1 MLQTICQWFLYF
13 SIYSVLGW
21 VCETVYCSVIQRKF
35 VNRGFLNG
43 PVCPVYGVGA
53 VLVIYLLQPVAG
65 NVPALFLTGM
75 LVTTVLEYLTSVLLE
90 KLFHMKWW
98 DYSHFKL
105 QINGRVCLLNSL
117 MFGALSVFVM
127 LVLHP
132 RVQKL
137 VDLIPAAVL
146 PWISLGIA
154 AVFIADT
161 VLTVRSILILK
172 GKLEEVRRAL
182 ADIKEKSEQVKA
194 QFKVEWL
201 ARVLQAREQLQDK
214 ADDIAE
220 YLEKFRLPEGI
231 SLREYV
237 EDRAKKLPSLAK
249 KGRWM
254 NQRLVRAF
262 PSLNAPRYA
271 DILEQLKE
279 RLKVRRWGKRHR
291 F

>member
-65 NVPALFLTGM
+65 NVLALFLTGM

-98 DYSHFKL
+98 DYSQFKL
-105 QINGRVCLLNSL
+105 QINGRVCLLNSM

-127 LVLHP
+127 LALHP

-172 GKLEEVRRAL
+172 GKLEEVRRA
-182 ADIKEKSEQVKA
+182 DRKST
-194 QFKVEWL
+194 
-201 ARVLQAREQLQDK
+201 
-214 ADDIAE
+214 
-220 YLEKFRLPEGI
+220 RLN
-231 SLREYV
+231 S
-237 EDRAKKLPSLAK
+237 SH
-249 KGRWM
+249 W
-254 NQRLVRAF
+254 
-262 PSLNAPRYA
+262 
-271 DILEQLKE
+271 
-279 RLKVRRWGKRHR
+279 W
-291 F
+291 

>member
-137 VDLIPAAVL
+137 VDLIPAAAL

-279 RLKVRRWGKRHR
+279 RLKVRRWGKKD
-291 F
+291 

>member
-127 LVLHP
+127 LALHP

-137 VDLIPAAVL
+137 VDLIPAAAL

-182 ADIKEKSEQVKA
+182 ADIREKSEQVKA

-279 RLKVRRWGKRHR
+279 RLKVRRWGKKD
-291 F
+291 

>member
-21 VCETVYCSVIQRKF
+21 VCETVYCSIIQRKF

-220 YLEKFRLPEGI
+220 YLEKFRLPERI

-279 RLKVRRWGKRHR
+279 RLKVRRWGKKD
-291 F
+291 

>member
-21 VCETVYCSVIQRKF
+21 VCETVYCSIIQRKF

-65 NVPALFLTGM
+65 NVLALFLTGM

-127 LVLHP
+127 LALHP

-182 ADIKEKSEQVKA
+182 ADIREKSEQVKA

-279 RLKVRRWGKRHR
+279 RLKVRRWGKKD
-291 F
+291 

>member
-21 VCETVYCSVIQRKF
+21 VCETVYCSIIQRKF

-182 ADIKEKSEQVKA
+182 ADIREKSEQVKA

-279 RLKVRRWGKRHR
+279 RLKVRRWGKKD
-291 F
+291 

>member
-21 VCETVYCSVIQRKF
+21 VCETVYCSIIQRKF

-127 LVLHP
+127 LALHS

-137 VDLIPAAVL
+137 VEIIPAAAL

-279 RLKVRRWGKRHR
+279 RLKVRRWGKKD
-291 F
+291 

>member
-21 VCETVYCSVIQRKF
+21 VCETVYCSIIQRKF

-98 DYSHFKL
+98 DYSNFKL

-279 RLKVRRWGKRHR
+279 RLKVRRWGKKD
-291 F
+291 

>member
-279 RLKVRRWGKRHR
+279 RLKVRRWGKKD
-291 F
+291 

>member
-53 VLVIYLLQPVAG
+53 VLVIYLLRPVAG
-65 NVPALFLTGM
+65 NVLALFLTGM

-98 DYSHFKL
+98 DYSQFKL
-105 QINGRVCLLNSL
+105 QVNGRVCLLNSL

-127 LVLHP
+127 LALHP

-137 VDLIPAAVL
+137 VGFIPAAVL
-146 PWISLGIA
+146 PWLSLGIA

-182 ADIKEKSEQVKA
+182 ADIREKSEQVKA

-201 ARVLQAREQLQDK
+201 ARVLQAKEQLQDK

-237 EDRAKKLPSLAK
+237 EDRAKRLPSLAK

-254 NQRLVRAF
+254 NLRLVRAF
-262 PSLNAPRYA
+262 PSLNSPRYA

-279 RLKVRRWGKRHR
+279 RLKIRRWGKKG
-291 F
+291 

>member
-279 RLKVRRWGKRHR
+279 RLKVRRWGKRH
-291 F
+291 

>member
-1 MLQTICQWFLYF
+1 
-13 SIYSVLGW
+13 
-21 VCETVYCSVIQRKF
+21 
-35 VNRGFLNG
+35 
-43 PVCPVYGVGA
+43 
-53 VLVIYLLQPVAG
+53 
-65 NVPALFLTGM
+65 
-75 LVTTVLEYLTSVLLE
+75 
-90 KLFHMKWW
+90 
-98 DYSHFKL
+98 
-105 QINGRVCLLNSL
+105 

-127 LVLHP
+127 LALHP
-132 RVQKL
+132 RVKKL
-137 VDLIPAAVL
+137 VGFIPAAVL
-146 PWISLGIA
+146 PWLSLGIA

-182 ADIKEKSEQVKA
+182 ADIREKSEQVKA

-201 ARVLQAREQLQDK
+201 ARVLQAKEQLQDK

-237 EDRAKKLPSLAK
+237 EDRAKRLPSLAK

-254 NQRLVRAF
+254 NLRLVRAF
-262 PSLNAPRYA
+262 PSLNSPRYA

-279 RLKVRRWGKRHR
+279 RLKIRRWGKKG
-291 F
+291 